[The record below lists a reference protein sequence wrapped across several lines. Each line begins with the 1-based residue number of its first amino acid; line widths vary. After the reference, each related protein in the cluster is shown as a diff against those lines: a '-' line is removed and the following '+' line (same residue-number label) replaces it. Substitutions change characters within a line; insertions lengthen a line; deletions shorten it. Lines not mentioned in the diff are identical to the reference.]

1 MKPFV
6 SALGAEAIDRGDSS
20 AGANSPYEP
29 DGHRFKELTQSVRD
43 VLRIADQLGIVQ
55 VLPPVLTV
63 EQAAEV
69 LGLNRKTVYAA
80 INRREL
86 PGVRWFGR
94 TARISTE
101 ALLTWM
107 FKGRGGR
114 RGGR

>member
-6 SALGAEAIDRGDSS
+6 RAVEAKANENSEAPEGAVRDT
-20 AGANSPYEP
+20 
-29 DGHRFKELTQSVRD
+29 DGPRLRELTRSVRD
-43 VLRIADQLGIVQ
+43 VLSIADQLGMVQ
-55 VLPPVLTV
+55 KLPPVLTV

-101 ALLTWM
+101 ALMTWM

-114 RGGR
+114 MPRRG